1 MVPYRLKSNFFQQS
15 KYRENTKVGRS
26 RKKKL
31 DSMQQMR
38 RTKTGEIIATMQIY
52 QKLHSRKM
60 KIKTETSEI

>member
-1 MVPYRLKSNFFQQS
+1 
-15 KYRENTKVGRS
+15 
-26 RKKKL
+26 
-31 DSMQQMR
+31 MQQMR